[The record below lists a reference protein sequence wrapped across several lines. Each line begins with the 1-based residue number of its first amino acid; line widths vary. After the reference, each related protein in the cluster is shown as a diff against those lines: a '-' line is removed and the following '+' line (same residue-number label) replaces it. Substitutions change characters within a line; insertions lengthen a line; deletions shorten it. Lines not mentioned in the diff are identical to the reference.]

1 MKSYYIFILIFFLFP
16 KNLLADGPFLYSLP
30 FDQRIYSEET
40 ILESTKEKGINYP
53 DFEKYLTNDKVE
65 LGKKVALISSLEI
78 YFVLNSSKKSYF
90 VDYKEKLKKTF
101 EKNNSINKRFLIALM
116 NDYET
121 ESPNIE
127 VYKKFVDENPQSRT
141 MGTVLV
147 FAFNYDLLWNKDK
160 RNYEYL
166 SDFKENYEDKYFE
179 NFDNLKND
187 APEDLKENIQEIVF
201 LGSNCGYDLACL
213 SPKNMDPYG
222 FVYGLSEGVLNK
234 LSGAVPIPAMAV
246 KNNADEIGV
255 LANNWIVAEFDIIK
269 DLNIEYEQK
278 KLLMYF
284 ISNEMYFYVN
294 NYGTGD
300 YYTLL
305 GKSKNVI
312 SKINFEKQ
320 VGKTVK
326 KEQLLAATKA
336 FTGLKNIYADI
347 SIMDGGMVT
356 VDDLRNLFHY
366 IYLNPKELNKIYSNF
381 P

>member
-1 MKSYYIFILIFFLFP
+1 
-16 KNLLADGPFLYSLP
+16 
-30 FDQRIYSEET
+30 
-40 ILESTKEKGINYP
+40 
-53 DFEKYLTNDKVE
+53 
-65 LGKKVALISSLEI
+65 
-78 YFVLNSSKKSYF
+78 
-90 VDYKEKLKKTF
+90 
-101 EKNNSINKRFLIALM
+101 M

-187 APEDLKENIQEIVF
+187 APEDLKENIQGIVF

-305 GKSKNVI
+305 GKSKNII